1 MLLNEKGGGK
11 VKKFIILFV
20 LISLMTGAISGIYS
34 RKTTDSP
41 EYPCEVLEVKA
52 DEILERCPPEISES
66 FTNKRRVGR

>member
-1 MLLNEKGGGK
+1 MKRLIVLL
-11 VKKFIILFV
+11 V
-20 LISLMTGAISGIYS
+20 LIPLLMGAISGIYS
-34 RKTTDSP
+34 RKTTDPP